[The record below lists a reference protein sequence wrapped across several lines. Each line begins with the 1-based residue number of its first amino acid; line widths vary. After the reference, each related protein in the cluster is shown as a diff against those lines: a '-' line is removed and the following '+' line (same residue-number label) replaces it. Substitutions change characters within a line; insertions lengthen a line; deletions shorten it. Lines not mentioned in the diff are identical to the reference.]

1 MKNLFFYFKIKC
13 IKKLIPYL
21 VNFNAFNL
29 LSLLF
34 ILSLSKVK
42 PILPKNKIKFKII
55 ILSKSGGIDD
65 IIESQKKYNNS
76 SLYLACP
83 RIFLVTIFNT
93 IFDDNEYHDTKKFYS
108 KAGNL
113 KRENYRNFLNK
124 FLKVL
129 KEKYDFHS
137 FIGFNFEFK
146 EEIDFASSC
155 NKLKIPFFLL
165 YKESV
170 LTEKEAKYL
179 RYVLIKLN
187 EKFSGYKIAVYSEYA
202 KKIFTESNFIDRN
215 KIEVIGCPR
224 LSKSFSFKKIIPKN
238 QILYYAIENKRG
250 LPDPFI
256 KYYGN
261 SFFKDFKEHKKYNQK
276 YNWSS
281 LHIKTLN
288 ILKKF
293 AKKNPGI
300 SIIIKIKT
308 GQLAINKQYLDLP
321 SNIKLQYFGAGHQL
335 LEKSKV
341 VIAWN
346 TTAILEGIAANRFIL
361 LPYFHSKKNNL
372 KKENELMLKLKDEN
386 YGYSEN
392 DFYKKLDFFM
402 KNKYDKNKT
411 YNNHYSLKY
420 HLGNSDNKADLR
432 LSRFLNKNI
441 KY

>member
-308 GQLAINKQYLDLP
+308 GQLDINKQYLDLP

>member
-1 MKNLFFYFKIKC
+1 MKNILFTLKIKI
-13 IKKLIPYL
+13 IKIFIPYL
-21 VNFNAFNL
+21 VKYRAFNL
-29 LSLLF
+29 LCLLF
-34 ILSLSKVK
+34 IFSLSKIK
-42 PILPKNKIKFKII
+42 SILPKNKIKSKII

-65 IIESQKKYNNS
+65 VIQSQKKYNKDF
-76 SLYLACP
+76 LYLVCP
-83 RIFLVTIFNT
+83 RIFLITIFNT
-93 IFDDNEYHDTKKFYS
+93 IFDEQEYNNTKKFYS
-108 KAGNL
+108 KRGSL
-113 KRENYRNFLNK
+113 KRKIYKNFLTK

-129 KEKYDFHS
+129 KEKYNIHS

-146 EEIDFASSC
+146 EEIEFASSC
-155 NKLKIPFFLL
+155 NILKIPFFLL

-187 EKFSGYKIAVYSEYA
+187 EKFNGYKIAVYSEYA
-202 KKIFTESNFIDRN
+202 KKIFTESNFIEKN
-215 KIEVIGCPR
+215 KIDVVGCPR
-224 LSKSFSFKKIIPKN
+224 LSKSFSFKKKKPEN
-238 QILYYAIENKRG
+238 QILYYAIESKRG
-250 LPDPFI
+250 LPYPFI
-256 KYYGN
+256 EYYGN
-261 SFFKDFKEHKKYNQK
+261 NFFKDFKEHKKYNSK
-276 YNWSS
+276 YNWDS
-281 LHIKTLN
+281 LHVRTLN

-293 AKKNPGI
+293 AKRNPKV

-308 GQLAINKQYLDLP
+308 GQLANSRQYLKLP

-346 TTAILEGIAANRFIL
+346 TTAILEGMAANRFIL
-361 LPYFHSKKNNL
+361 LPYFHAKKNNL
-372 KKENELMLKLKDEN
+372 KKDDELILKLKDEN

-402 KNKYDKNKT
+402 KNKYDQNKT
-411 YNNHYSLKY
+411 YNSHYSLKY

-432 LSRFLNKNI
+432 LNRFLNKNI